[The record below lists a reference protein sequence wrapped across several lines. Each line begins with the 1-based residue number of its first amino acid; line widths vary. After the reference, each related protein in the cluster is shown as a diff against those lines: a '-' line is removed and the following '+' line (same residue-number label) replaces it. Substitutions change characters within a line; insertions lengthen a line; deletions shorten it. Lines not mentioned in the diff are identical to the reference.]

1 MFIRKN
7 WLPLS
12 VFLIAIVM
20 VGLYVL
26 QTRSP
31 EKAPIKVYKTTEVE
45 KSTQPQAPVGDASQ
59 GGHFHED
66 GTWHP
71 GSHADHEAHSR
82 GTSTQ
87 PASPDAPTETSVTH
101 AEGGQGSTAEGVPT
115 PVKLNPETQKKVD
128 ALYKQADA
136 LSEEAGIWSDKLYA
150 EREAFLKEQEALK
163 AEIAKAREMRRDPNV
178 DKETYNAFQDALDA
192 RWRAQHAEFIRRNDL
207 YIQNRERREEAM
219 RLRTE
224 ARKLQG
230 LE

>member
-26 QTRSP
+26 QTRT
-31 EKAPIKVYKTTEVE
+31 EKVPIKIYKTTEVE
-45 KSTQPQAPVGDASQ
+45 KPTQPQAPVGDTSQ

-66 GTWHP
+66 STWHAGP
-71 GSHADHEAHSR
+71 HADPEAHSR
-82 GTSTQ
+82 DASTQ
-87 PASPDAPTETSVTH
+87 PAFPDAPTETSGTH
-101 AEGGQGSTAEGVPT
+101 AEGDQGSTAEGVQI
-115 PVKLNPETQKKVD
+115 PVKLDPETQKKVD
-128 ALYKQADA
+128 ALIKQADA
-136 LSEEAGIWSDKLYA
+136 LSEEAGVWSDKLYA
-150 EREAFLKEQEALK
+150 ESQGLLKEVEAIR
-163 AEIAKAREMRRDPNV
+163 AENAKRREMGRDPTV
-178 DKETYNAFQDALDA
+178 DEATYKAFDEALDA
-192 RWRAQHAEFIRRNDL
+192 RVRAQNAEAIRLNDL
-207 YIQNRERREEAM
+207 HIQTVGLWKEAM